1 MNIGEPKRELEIR
14 PVVLPVPETV
24 PMPSPEPAPSREPA
38 PSEEPALVPAERR

>member
-1 MNIGEPKRELEIR
+1 MNIGEPKRELEIQ

-24 PMPSPEPAPSREPA
+24 PMPSPEPSREPA